1 MKRIIIKSILIVG
14 AILLAIGAILYY
26 KNTVMDPPKQFV
38 FENSHN
44 KALCKEIKLLTSD
57 SLEIQYADVL
67 YMINR
72 DEVEKLVG
80 RDTLDL
86 RIEDALI
93 KYIPLFISR
102 CNSSFAASVWNTPE
116 WSHNFMKNRIYQ
128 LKHFENSKGNLVVEP
143 NSNYIK
149 QLDDVLKV
157 IDNYDNAWQLAY
169 STDYKNLEI
178 TKNRVRQAG
187 VYLNDDRLKNCV
199 ALVQKLKELPS
210 AIQASHL
217 AYLKRNSKLYC
228 GGIKG
233 YNTYLSAL
241 KNILNNKIPEYVSY
255 YGNSDETNAIR
266 RDLLDEQYTLL
277 NSFVSYVLD
286 KYNFNDYKSYSDFN
300 TTVYNYISTYLGNSG
315 KKEVLKKRL
324 IDGSLGQDEFYN

>member
-1 MKRIIIKSILIVG
+1 MKRNIIKSILIVG
-14 AILLAIGAILYY
+14 AIILAIGSILYY
-26 KNTVMDPPKQFV
+26 KNTVIDPPKQFV
-38 FENSHN
+38 FGNPHN

-57 SLEIQYADVL
+57 SLEIQYEEVL

-72 DEVEKLVG
+72 DEFEKLVG

-102 CNSSFAASVWNTPE
+102 CNSSFSASVWNTPE

-169 STDYKNLEI
+169 STDYENLEI
-178 TKNRVRQAG
+178 TK
-187 VYLNDDRLKNCV
+187 
-199 ALVQKLKELPS
+199 KE
-210 AIQASHL
+210 
-217 AYLKRNSKLYC
+217 
-228 GGIKG
+228 
-233 YNTYLSAL
+233 
-241 KNILNNKIPEYVSY
+241 
-255 YGNSDETNAIR
+255 
-266 RDLLDEQYTLL
+266 
-277 NSFVSYVLD
+277 
-286 KYNFNDYKSYSDFN
+286 
-300 TTVYNYISTYLGNSG
+300 
-315 KKEVLKKRL
+315 
-324 IDGSLGQDEFYN
+324 

>member
-1 MKRIIIKSILIVG
+1 MKRNIIKSILVVG
-14 AILLAIGAILYY
+14 AIILAIGAILYY
-26 KNTVMDPPKQFV
+26 KNTVIDPPKQFV
-38 FENSHN
+38 FGNTHN

-80 RDTLDL
+80 RDSLDL

-116 WSHNFMKNRIYQ
+116 WSHHFMKNRIYQ

>member
-1 MKRIIIKSILIVG
+1 MKRNIIKSILIVG

-26 KNTVMDPPKQFV
+26 KNTVIDPPKQFV
-38 FENSHN
+38 FGNPHN
-44 KALCKEIKLLTSD
+44 KALSKEIKLLTSD
-57 SLEIQYADVL
+57 SLEMQYTDVL

-149 QLDDVLKV
+149 QLDEVLKV

-169 STDYKNLEI
+169 STNYKNLET
-178 TKNRVRQAG
+178 TKNRVRQAE
-187 VYLNDDRLKNCV
+187 VYLNDDKLKYCV

-217 AYLKRNSKLYC
+217 AYIKRCSKLYC

-233 YNTYLSAL
+233 YNIYLSAL
-241 KNILNNKIPEYVSY
+241 KNILNNTIPEYVSY
-255 YGNSDETNAIR
+255 YGNSNEINEIR
-266 RDLLDEQYTLL
+266 RDLLDEQYILL
-277 NSFVSYVLD
+277 NSLVTYVLN
-286 KYNFNDYKSYSDFN
+286 KYNFNDYNAYSEFN
-300 TTVYNYISTYLGNSG
+300 TKVYNYISTYLGNSD
-315 KKEVLKKRL
+315 KKEELKKKL

>member
-1 MKRIIIKSILIVG
+1 MKRNIIKSILIVV
-14 AILLAIGAILYY
+14 AIILAIGSILYY
-26 KNTVMDPPKQFV
+26 KNTVIDPPKQFV
-38 FENSHN
+38 FENPHN

-57 SLEIQYADVL
+57 SLETQYADIL
-67 YMINR
+67 YLINR
-72 DEVEKLVG
+72 DGIEKLVG
-80 RDTLDL
+80 KDTLDL

-93 KYIPLFISR
+93 KYIPLFISK

-128 LKHFENSKGNLVVEP
+128 LKHFEKSTGNLVVEP

-169 STDYKNLEI
+169 STNYKNLET

-199 ALVQKLKELPS
+199 ALVQTLNEVPS

-217 AYLKRNSKLYC
+217 AYLKRSSKLYC

-241 KNILNNKIPEYVSY
+241 KNILNNTIPEYVSY
-255 YGNSDETNAIR
+255 YGNSNEINEIK
-266 RDLLDEQYTLL
+266 RDLIDEQYTLL
-277 NSFVSYVLD
+277 NSFVTYVLN
-286 KYNFNDYKSYSDFN
+286 KYNFNDYNAYSEFN
-300 TTVYNYISTYLGNSG
+300 TKVYNYISTYLGNSA
-315 KKEVLKKRL
+315 KREELKKRL

>member
-1 MKRIIIKSILIVG
+1 MKRNIIKSILVVG
-14 AILLAIGAILYY
+14 AIILAIGAILYY
-26 KNTVMDPPKQFV
+26 KNTVIDPPKQFV
-38 FENSHN
+38 FGNTHN

-116 WSHNFMKNRIYQ
+116 WSHHFMKNRIYQ

-233 YNTYLSAL
+233 YNIYLSAL

>member
-1 MKRIIIKSILIVG
+1 MNKNVIKSTLIVV
-14 AILLAIGAILYY
+14 AIVLAISSILYY
-26 KNTVMDPPKQFV
+26 KNTVIDPPKQFV
-38 FENSHN
+38 FENPHN
-44 KALCKEIKLLTSD
+44 NALCKEIKLLKSD
-57 SLEIQYADVL
+57 SLETQYTDVL

-72 DEVEKLVG
+72 DKVEKLVG

-86 RIEDALI
+86 RMEDVLI

-102 CNSSFAASVWNTPE
+102 CNSSFAASVWNTTE

-128 LKHFENSKGNLVVEP
+128 LKHFEKSTGSLVVEP

-149 QLDDVLKV
+149 QLEDVLKV

-169 STDYKNLEI
+169 CTSYKDLET
-178 TKNRVRQAG
+178 TKNRVSQAG
-187 VYLNDDRLKNCV
+187 VYLNDDKLNNCV

-217 AYLKRNSKLYC
+217 AYLKRNSNLYC
-228 GGIKG
+228 DGIKG
-233 YNTYLSAL
+233 YNTYLFAL

-255 YGNSDETNAIR
+255 YGSSDEINEIK
-266 RDLLDEQYTLL
+266 RDLVDEQYRLL
-277 NSFVSYVLD
+277 DSFVSHVLN
-286 KYNFNDYKSYSDFN
+286 KYNFNDYNAYSELN
-300 TTVYNYISTYLGNSG
+300 TKVYNYISTYLGNSA
-315 KKEVLKKRL
+315 KKEELKKRL

>member
-1 MKRIIIKSILIVG
+1 MKRNIIKSILVVG
-14 AILLAIGAILYY
+14 AIILAIGAILYY
-26 KNTVMDPPKQFV
+26 KNTVIDPPKQFV
-38 FENSHN
+38 FGNTHN

-116 WSHNFMKNRIYQ
+116 WSHHFMKNRIYQ

-228 GGIKG
+228 GGIKE

>member
-1 MKRIIIKSILIVG
+1 M
-14 AILLAIGAILYY
+14 
-26 KNTVMDPPKQFV
+26 
-38 FENSHN
+38 
-44 KALCKEIKLLTSD
+44 
-57 SLEIQYADVL
+57 
-67 YMINR
+67 
-72 DEVEKLVG
+72 
-80 RDTLDL
+80 
-86 RIEDALI
+86 
-93 KYIPLFISR
+93 
-102 CNSSFAASVWNTPE
+102 
-116 WSHNFMKNRIYQ
+116 
-128 LKHFENSKGNLVVEP
+128 
-143 NSNYIK
+143 
-149 QLDDVLKV
+149 
-157 IDNYDNAWQLAY
+157 
-169 STDYKNLEI
+169 
-178 TKNRVRQAG
+178 
-187 VYLNDDRLKNCV
+187 
-199 ALVQKLKELPS
+199 
-210 AIQASHL
+210 

>member
-116 WSHNFMKNRIYQ
+116 WSHHFMKNRIYQ

-178 TKNRVRQAG
+178 TKNRV
-187 VYLNDDRLKNCV
+187 
-199 ALVQKLKELPS
+199 KLKELPS

-241 KNILNNKIPEYVSY
+241 KNILNNKIQEYVSY

-315 KKEVLKKRL
+315 KKEELKKRL

>member
-1 MKRIIIKSILIVG
+1 MKKNIIKSILIVG
-14 AILLAIGAILYY
+14 AIILAIGSILYY
-26 KNTVMDPPKQFV
+26 KNTVIDPPKQFV
-38 FENSHN
+38 FENPHN

-57 SLEIQYADVL
+57 SLEIQYAEIL

-72 DEVEKLVG
+72 DEFEKLVG

-178 TKNRVRQAG
+178 TKNRVRHAG
-187 VYLNDDRLKNCV
+187 VYLNDDKLKNCV
-199 ALVQKLKELPS
+199 ALVQKLKDLPS
-210 AIQASHL
+210 AI
-217 AYLKRNSKLYC
+217 
-228 GGIKG
+228 
-233 YNTYLSAL
+233 
-241 KNILNNKIPEYVSY
+241 
-255 YGNSDETNAIR
+255 
-266 RDLLDEQYTLL
+266 
-277 NSFVSYVLD
+277 
-286 KYNFNDYKSYSDFN
+286 
-300 TTVYNYISTYLGNSG
+300 
-315 KKEVLKKRL
+315 
-324 IDGSLGQDEFYN
+324 

>member
-1 MKRIIIKSILIVG
+1 MKRNIIKSILIVG
-14 AILLAIGAILYY
+14 AIILAIGSILYY
-26 KNTVMDPPKQFV
+26 KNTVIDPPKQFV
-38 FENSHN
+38 FGNPHN

-57 SLEIQYADVL
+57 SLEIQYAEVL

-72 DEVEKLVG
+72 DEFEKLVG

-128 LKHFENSKGNLVVEP
+128 LKHFEKSTGNLVVEP

-157 IDNYDNAWQLAY
+157 IDNYDNAW
-169 STDYKNLEI
+169 
-178 TKNRVRQAG
+178 
-187 VYLNDDRLKNCV
+187 
-199 ALVQKLKELPS
+199 
-210 AIQASHL
+210 H
-217 AYLKRNSKLYC
+217 LKRNSKLYC
-228 GGIKG
+228 DGIKG

-255 YGNSDETNAIR
+255 YGNCDETNEIR

-315 KKEVLKKRL
+315 KKEELKKRL
-324 IDGSLGQDEFYN
+324 IGGSLGQDEFYN

>member
-1 MKRIIIKSILIVG
+1 MKRNIIKSILIVV
-14 AILLAIGAILYY
+14 AIILAIGSILYY
-26 KNTVMDPPKQFV
+26 KNTVIDPPKQFV
-38 FENSHN
+38 FENPHN

-57 SLEIQYADVL
+57 SLETQYADIL
-67 YMINR
+67 YLINR
-72 DEVEKLVG
+72 DGIEKLVG
-80 RDTLDL
+80 KDTLDL

-93 KYIPLFISR
+93 KYIPLFISK

-128 LKHFENSKGNLVVEP
+128 LKHFEKSTGNLVVEP

-169 STDYKNLEI
+169 STNYKNLET

-199 ALVQKLKELPS
+199 ALVQKLNELPS

-217 AYLKRNSKLYC
+217 AYLKRSSKLYC

-241 KNILNNKIPEYVSY
+241 KNILNNTIPEYVSY
-255 YGNSDETNAIR
+255 YGNSNEINEIK
-266 RDLLDEQYTLL
+266 RDLIDEQYTLL
-277 NSFVSYVLD
+277 NSFVTYVLN
-286 KYNFNDYKSYSDFN
+286 KYNFNDYNAYSEFN
-300 TTVYNYISTYLGNSG
+300 TKVYNYISTYLGNSA
-315 KKEVLKKRL
+315 KREELKKRL

>member
-93 KYIPLFISR
+93 KYAENGGYPPTQNGDIRSLFWLFSL
-102 CNSSFAASVWNTPE
+102 
-116 WSHNFMKNRIYQ
+116 M
-128 LKHFENSKGNLVVEP
+128 
-143 NSNYIK
+143 
-149 QLDDVLKV
+149 
-157 IDNYDNAWQLAY
+157 
-169 STDYKNLEI
+169 
-178 TKNRVRQAG
+178 
-187 VYLNDDRLKNCV
+187 
-199 ALVQKLKELPS
+199 ALQ
-210 AIQASHL
+210 
-217 AYLKRNSKLYC
+217 N
-228 GGIKG
+228 
-233 YNTYLSAL
+233 
-241 KNILNNKIPEYVSY
+241 
-255 YGNSDETNAIR
+255 
-266 RDLLDEQYTLL
+266 
-277 NSFVSYVLD
+277 
-286 KYNFNDYKSYSDFN
+286 
-300 TTVYNYISTYLGNSG
+300 
-315 KKEVLKKRL
+315 
-324 IDGSLGQDEFYN
+324 

>member
-14 AILLAIGAILYY
+14 AIILAIGSILYY
-26 KNTVMDPPKQFV
+26 KNTVIDPPKQFV
-38 FENSHN
+38 FGNPHN

-86 RIEDALI
+86 RIEDVLI

-102 CNSSFAASVWNTPE
+102 CNSSFAVSVWNTPE
-116 WSHNFMKNRIYQ
+116 WSHNFMKDRIYQ
-128 LKHFENSKGNLVVEP
+128 LKHFENSTGNLVVEP

-169 STDYKNLEI
+169 CTNYKDLET
-178 TKNRVRQAG
+178 TKKRVKQAG
-187 VYLNDDRLKNCV
+187 EYLNDDKLKNCV

-217 AYLKRNSKLYC
+217 AYLKRNGKLNC
-228 GGIKG
+228 KDIKE
-233 YNTYLSAL
+233 YKEYLSAL
-241 KNILNNKIPEYVSY
+241 ENVLKNIIPEYVSY
-255 YGNSDETNAIR
+255 YENSDEINEIKR
-266 RDLLDEQYTLL
+266 NSVDKQYSLLD
-277 NSFVSYVLD
+277 SFVSYVLV
-286 KYNFNDYKSYSDFN
+286 KYNFNDYNAYSEFN
-300 TTVYNYISTYLGNSG
+300 TKVYNYIDTYLGNSAR
-315 KKEVLKKRL
+315 KEKLKKRL

>member
-1 MKRIIIKSILIVG
+1 MKRIVIKSTLIII
-14 AILLAIGAILYY
+14 AIILAIGSILYY
-26 KNTVMDPPKQFV
+26 KNTVIDPPKQFV
-38 FENSHN
+38 FGNTHN

-80 RDTLDL
+80 KDTLDL

-187 VYLNDDRLKNCV
+187 VYLNDDKLKNCV

-217 AYLKRNSKLYC
+217 AYLKRSCKLYC
-228 GGIKG
+228 SGIKG
-233 YNTYLSAL
+233 YNTYLSVL
-241 KNILNNKIPEYVSY
+241 KHILNNTIPEYVSY
-255 YGNSDETNAIR
+255 YGNSNEINEIKR
-266 RDLLDEQYTLL
+266 NLIDEQYTLL
-277 NSFVSYVLD
+277 NSFVTYVLN
-286 KYNFNDYKSYSDFN
+286 KYNFNDYNAYSEFN
-300 TTVYNYISTYLGNSG
+300 TKVYNYISTYLGNSAQ
-315 KKEVLKKRL
+315 KEELKKRL

>member
-1 MKRIIIKSILIVG
+1 MKRNIIKSILVVG
-14 AILLAIGAILYY
+14 AIILAIGAILYY
-26 KNTVMDPPKQFV
+26 KNTVIDPPKQFV
-38 FENSHN
+38 FGNTHN

-116 WSHNFMKNRIYQ
+116 WSHHFMKNRIYQ

-169 STDYKNLEI
+169 CTDYKDLET
-178 TKNRVRQAG
+178 TKKREKQARD
-187 VYLNDDRLKNCV
+187 YLNDNKLKNCV

-217 AYLKRNSKLYC
+217 TFLKNNSELYC
-228 GGIKG
+228 KGIKG
-233 YNTYLSAL
+233 YKEYLSAL
-241 KNILNNKIPEYVSY
+241 KNILEIIIPEYASY
-255 YGNSDETNAIR
+255 YGNSDEINEIKIN
-266 RDLLDEQYTLL
+266 LIDEQYSLL
-277 NSFVSYVLD
+277 NSFVTYVLN
-286 KYNFNDYKSYSDFN
+286 KNNFNDYNAYSEFN
-300 TTVYNYISTYLGNSG
+300 TKVYNYIDTYLGNSA
-315 KKEVLKKRL
+315 KKEELKKRL